1 MLKKTIIHRQT
12 PSRSEVFFNY
22 RVTKTRLTDL
32 ALSTIALALTLGG
45 ITPISSDGLANIIGN
60 DTQNFNPTTNG
71 LDYVTVQS
79 SKVLEPGIF
88 NLGLFFNHA
97 TNTLPRLRDRET
109 NEFPSKS
116 TIGDQLMGMDMN
128 IGVGLIPGLEVG
140 LSLPQILDQTVK
152 DKDAPRGQFSNAGV
166 TEIRASSKYRLIDS
180 ESIGVAVAGSI
191 NFNQLKNNPYAG
203 KNGSPTVN
211 IETVTDTTWNDFALA
226 FNFGYR
232 WRESTGDEIYED
244 SPIDPLGNQWIASLA
259 ASYRLDAYDTKII
272 SEIFTS
278 WPVIKTSD
286 NTNRASS
293 AAELLLG
300 AKYDIS
306 HNVALHGGFGTEL
319 SQGISSPDLRIYAG
333 INWTTGPEF
342 SKQEEPTTPEEAVP
356 TPTKLLPSKAT
367 DPFSLPP
374 KAEEKIIVNDL
385 LFAFDSDKEV
395 INDPRSIL
403 SRLVEHLKKGP
414 GWKKLIIDGYTD
426 SLGNDQYNL
435 TLSYRRA
442 NNIRKQLIEKFK
454 LPPNKILA
462 IGHGEE
468 NPIASNN
475 NYQGR
480 RLNRRV
486 ELRIYRK

>member
-1 MLKKTIIHRQT
+1 MLEKNSNFRQT
-12 PSRSEVFFNY
+12 PSETVNRS
-22 RVTKTRLTDL
+22 TRFGSRFG
-32 ALSTIALALTLGG
+32 LSFGLLGLICG
-45 ITPISSDGLANIIGN
+45 LPAGNSGLANIVGN

-109 NEFPSKS
+109 NEFPSS
-116 TIGDQLMGMDMN
+116 IGDRLVGMDMN
-128 IGVGLIPGLEVG
+128 LGVGLIPGLEAG
-140 LSLPQILDQTVK
+140 LSLPQILDQTVE
-152 DKDAPRGQFSNAGV
+152 DKESPRGQFSNAGI
-166 TEIRASSKYRLIDS
+166 TEIRINSKYRLVDT
-180 ESIGVAVAGSI
+180 ESVGFAIAGSV
-191 NFNQLKNNPYAG
+191 NFNQVKDNPYAG
-203 KNGSPTVN
+203 KNGSPTIN
-211 IETVTDTTWNDFALA
+211 IETATDTSWNEFALA

-232 WRESTGDEIYED
+232 WREAGDEIYAE
-244 SPIDPLGNQWIASLA
+244 SPIDPLGNQWIASVA

-278 WPVIKTSD
+278 WPVIKASD

-293 AAELLLG
+293 SAEFLLG
-300 AKYDIS
+300 AKYDVS
-306 HNVALHGGFGTEL
+306 HNLAIHGGLGTEL

-333 INWTTGPEF
+333 LNWTTGPEF
-342 SKQEEPTTPEEAVP
+342 SKQEEPTTPEEAAPVRSKP
-356 TPTKLLPSKAT
+356 TPLKTT

-374 KAEEKIIVNDL
+374 KAEEKIVVNDL
-385 LFAFDSDKEV
+385 LFAFDSDTEIV
-395 INDPRSIL
+395 NDPRSIL
-403 SRLVEHLKKGP
+403 VRLVEHLKKGP

-442 NNIRKQLIEKFK
+442 NNIRKQLIERFK